1 MTHVVA
7 GYPDLETS
15 RTIAELLAANG
26 ADFIEIQIPFSD
38 PLADGPTIMKA
49 NARALENGVR
59 PEDCFEMIARLKQTI
74 PIPLILMTY
83 ANIPFQMGWKQFAGK
98 TGESGASGAII
109 PDLPFDE
116 REGLKAWPL
125 LSRRGIHPI
134 PVLSS
139 GMTDQRLQAITDQV
153 SGFLYL
159 TLRVGTTGAVKHLDL
174 DGLDFIARVRRRTAL
189 PLAAGFGISTA
200 EQVAALKDKVDI
212 AVIGSRLIDVF
223 DAAGLEGLEKF
234 LQTCQKRIAGP

>member
-15 RTIAELLAANG
+15 RAIAERMIAQS
-26 ADFIEIQIPFSD
+26 ADFVEVQIPFSD

-59 PEDCFEMIARLKQTI
+59 PDDCFGMIARIKRTI
-74 PIPLILMTY
+74 PVPLILMTY
-83 ANIPFQMGWKQFAGK
+83 ANIPFRMGWERFAEK
-98 TGESGASGAII
+98 TEESGVSGAII

-116 REGLKAWPL
+116 REGLKAGPIL
-125 LSRRGIHPI
+125 RRRGIHLI

-139 GMTDQRLQAITDQV
+139 GMTDHRLRAIADQA

-159 TLRVGTTGAVKHLDL
+159 TLRVGTTGAVKRLDP
-174 DGLDFIARVRRRTAL
+174 DGLDFIARVRRQTAL
-189 PLAAGFGISTA
+189 PLAAGLLAPIGVLLSPAIGALLMSLSTII
-200 EQVAALKDKVDI
+200 VAINAQLL
-212 AVIGSRLIDVF
+212 R
-223 DAAGLEGLEKF
+223 
-234 LQTCQKRIAGP
+234 RIAL